1 MTTHT
6 ATTLDDCS
14 PHRHQTLYSN
24 RIYART
30 TTATRLSNVNRPF
43 HSYLKTLP
51 PINICENLLYGVTI
65 AGDVGLATP
74 SSYINSSEHYDN
86 TFANTYD
93 NPIEYFENYPSKS
106 IDIVNRS
113 LNNLPHSKENFYD
126 HTEADRNNEKY
137 SSDTS
142 HSTSPVFFYLENKNL
157 AICACIISLLLLLLV
172 GLGIFVLN
180 KLIRPV
186 IINTTV
192 NNHYGIMN
200 TTNTTTTTTTAAS
213 SVMASRSI
221 ISKSLVMP
229 LRRSSIDILT
239 TSTTTK
245 LRDDFDF
252 PCPPKRWGKVCENMC
267 KPCGLGVCDPI
278 TGNCICPEDL
288 YGEFCDLWKG
298 IYAFYCEDYS
308 KMLIYCCLFLVNDKP
323 KRGDMMS

>member
-30 TTATRLSNVNRPF
+30 TTVPRLSNVNRPF

-51 PINICENLLYGVTI
+51 AINICENLLYDVTI
-65 AGDVGLATP
+65 AGDAGLATS
-74 SSYINSSEHYDN
+74 SSYINSSEPYDN

-93 NPIEYFENYPSKS
+93 NPIQYFENYPSKS
-106 IDIVNRS
+106 TEIVNKS
-113 LNNLPHSKENFYD
+113 LNNLPHSNENFYD

-137 SSDTS
+137 SSNTS
-142 HSTSPVFFYLENKNL
+142 RSTSPALFYLENKNL
-157 AICACIISLLLLLLV
+157 AICACIISLLLLSLI

-200 TTNTTTTTTTAAS
+200 TTNTTTTTAS

-252 PCPPKRWGKVCENMC
+252 PCPPKRWGRVCENIC
-267 KPCGLGVCDPI
+267 KPCGLGVCDLI
-278 TGNCICPEDL
+278 TGNCICPDDM
-288 YGEFCDLWKG
+288 YGEFCDLWK
-298 IYAFYCEDYS
+298 
-308 KMLIYCCLFLVNDKP
+308 VNDKP